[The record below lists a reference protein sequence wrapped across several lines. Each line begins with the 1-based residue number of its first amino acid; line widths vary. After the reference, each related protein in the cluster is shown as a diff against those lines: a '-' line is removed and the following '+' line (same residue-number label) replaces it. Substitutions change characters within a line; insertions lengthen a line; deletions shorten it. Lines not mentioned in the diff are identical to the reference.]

1 MEYQIHRDNE
11 EYFRFGR
18 CLSNLHFHRA
28 IELIYCIKTS
38 KPIIISGEEFTLN
51 EGELLFVPPLIPHM
65 YPPIN
70 AHKSLCVVMPV
81 SYSDILDKELTDK
94 NFAEYVIRNKDAATD
109 IFNHMCMLEECDMPL
124 LKQSL
129 YTYILAMCIK
139 NLPLNKADEK
149 TKTDFSVEVLIYIEK
164 HYQEKLTS
172 KSVSKALGYNPCYF
186 SSLFNQSFKCS
197 FNTYLS
203 IVRINKA
210 IPLLGKYSTAQIAEK
225 VGFSNMQSFYQNFK
239 KLTGT
244 HPQKYISKS

>member
-1 MEYQIHRDNE
+1 MVYQMHRDNE

-28 IELIYCIKTS
+28 IELIYCINTP
-38 KPIIISGEEFTLN
+38 KPIIIRGEELTLE
-51 EGELLFVPPLIPHM
+51 EGELLFVPPLVPHM
-65 YPPIN
+65 YPAIKT
-70 AHKSLCVVMPV
+70 HKSLCVVMPV
-81 SYSDILDKELTDK
+81 AYSDIFDKELADK
-94 NFAEYVIRNKDAATD
+94 TIEKLVINNKDIAAD
-109 IFNHMCMLEECDMPL
+109 IYSHMCMLENCEMPL

-139 NLPLNKADEK
+139 TLPLIKTGEKA
-149 TKTDFSVEVLIYIEK
+149 KTDFSAEVLIYIENHHK
-164 HYQEKLTS
+164 EKLTS

-210 IPLLGKYSTAQIAEK
+210 ISMLGKYPTAEIAEK
-225 VGFSNMQSFYQNFK
+225 TGFSNMQSFYQNFK
-239 KLTGT
+239 KLTGMS
-244 HPQKYISKS
+244 PQEYISKS